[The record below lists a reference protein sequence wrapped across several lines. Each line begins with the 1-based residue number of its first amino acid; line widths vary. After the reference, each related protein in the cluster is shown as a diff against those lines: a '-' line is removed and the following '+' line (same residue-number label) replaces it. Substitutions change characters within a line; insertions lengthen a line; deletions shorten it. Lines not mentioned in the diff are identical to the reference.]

1 MRVGSE
7 FCPREPQQHGSP
19 AFIDPILRIQSHRKS
34 PCSRVIREQAA
45 IQTRPLLSSFVSVSK
60 LLGFLPIRKFV
71 HILAQLMHQFDRF
84 MVNEYSW
91 A

>member
-7 FCPREPQQHGSP
+7 FCPREPQQHGGP
-19 AFIDPILRIQSHRKS
+19 VFIDPILRIQSRRKT
-34 PCSRVIREQAA
+34 PCSRVIREQVA
-45 IQTRPLLSSFVSVSK
+45 IQTRPLLSPFVSESK
-60 LLGFLPIRKFV
+60 QLGFLPIRNSV

-84 MVNEYSW
+84 VVNEYSW